1 MKKDVFKVLSA
12 FFAVVF
18 VLGFIGHAGAADEK
32 VIRLKMANFWPAMN
46 PLSKLSEQ
54 WCKEIEKETH
64 GKVKITYLPGG
75 TLVPAN
81 QSYEGAVRG
90 ITDISVTATQWTA
103 GRFPLSEFVH
113 LPIGLKSSEQATRLI
128 NAWYKKFKP
137 KEFDDVKV
145 LYLFCSGP
153 DFFMTAK
160 PLASV
165 KDLKDMKIRAAG
177 DTSKIVAAMG
187 AVPVSVP
194 IGDAYEA
201 FQRGV
206 AEGVLLSREGLKSFR
221 WSDVLKGLQM
231 NDGIGSVSALAV
243 VMNKKKWNSLSPD
256 IQKVMEKLCEE
267 YAEKVGKTW
276 DNTDKEAMDFAVSKG
291 LKVTRVSKEEVAQTR
306 QMLKPVLDAY
316 VARTKKAGLPG
327 EESLKFA
334 FDFLKSNP

>member
-1 MKKDVFKVLSA
+1 MRRSGFNCIMWFLVVSVF
-12 FFAVVF
+12 
-18 VLGFIGHAGAADEK
+18 FILAGQLYAAEDK
-32 VIRLKMANFWPAMN
+32 VIRLKYANFWPPLN
-46 PLSKLSEQ
+46 NLSKLSEQ
-54 WCKEIEKETH
+54 WCKEVEKKTN
-64 GKVKITYLPGG
+64 GKVKINYLPGG

-103 GRFPLSEFVH
+103 GRFPMSELVH
-113 LPIGLKSSEQATRLI
+113 LPIGLKSSAQATKLI

-153 DFFMTAK
+153 DFFMTVK
-160 PLASV
+160 PLPSIH
-165 KDLKDMKIRAAG
+165 DLKGKKIRAAG
-177 DTSKIVAAMG
+177 ETSKTAAAMG

-206 AEGVLLSREGLKSFR
+206 AEGVLLAREGLKSFR
-221 WSDVLKGLQM
+221 WGDLLKGMQV

-243 VMNKKKWNSLSPD
+243 VMNKNKWNSLPPD
-256 IQKVMEKLCEE
+256 VQRVMEQVSEE
-267 YAEKVGKTW
+267 WADKVGKTW
-276 DNTDKEAMDFAVSKG
+276 DETDKEAVDFAVSKG
-291 LKVTRVSKEEVAQTR
+291 MKITTISKEEVAETR
-306 QMLKPVLDAY
+306 KMVKPLLDAY
-316 VARTKKAGLPG
+316 VARTKKLGLPG